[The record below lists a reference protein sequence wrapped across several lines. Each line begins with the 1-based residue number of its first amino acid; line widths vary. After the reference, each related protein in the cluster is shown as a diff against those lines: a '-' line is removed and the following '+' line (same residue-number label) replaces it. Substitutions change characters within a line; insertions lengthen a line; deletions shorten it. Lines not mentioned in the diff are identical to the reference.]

1 MPASSFYSG
10 LGYPTMA
17 DYVNTSNDNGLAII
31 DEVQY
36 ESNFLM
42 HAMMKETNDGSRE
55 RFVRKTELYHKP
67 YVMSLDEHYKPQSVS
82 MGNTEKEFG
91 TMRIGDR
98 IQWEHRQG
106 IYASPEEVSRQRER
120 ELKKVIDGMLY
131 MKQEKMLYS
140 LSQEDET
147 AIEERGKS
155 TPGLFSKLE
164 HIYTKDDVNSLY
176 DHLEKKEN
184 PFENVDEKM
193 VALSNYSANRAN
205 ADTSKYSTDKAAW
218 TSIIGVAFGEEG
230 VVTVFP
236 KDIQGNAGGGFNMDF
251 KGDIEAMDSNSRY
264 YTYDRV
270 NFDAYFGIGV
280 KNRYCLNGIRNIF
293 LGHADKQA
301 IYEEMQDVEDNLI
314 ILKDFFDA
322 GKTGLKLQ
330 FYCSPRLITQ
340 MEMYQKE
347 KYPSFRAVGSR
358 EFDGKNPR
366 KRPKT
371 IMITDDIELLSDPC
385 FITNEKYVANT
396 ILSEVTTL

>member
-1 MPASSFYSG
+1 MPANSFYSG
-10 LGYPTMA
+10 LSYPTMA

-42 HAMMKETNDGSRE
+42 NAMMKETNDGSRE
-55 RFVRKTELYHKP
+55 RFARKTELYHKP

-106 IYASPEEVSRQRER
+106 IYAKPEEVARQRER

-140 LSQEDET
+140 RSQEDT
-147 AIEERGKS
+147 STSVEEKGKS
-155 TPGLFSKLE
+155 TPGLFSMLE
-164 HIYTKDDVNSLY
+164 HIYTKDNINTLY

-184 PFENVDEKM
+184 PFEKVDEKM
-193 VALSNYSANRAN
+193 VALSNYSATRTD
-205 ADTSKYSTDKAAW
+205 ADSTKYATDKSAF

-251 KGDIEAMDSNSRY
+251 KGDIEAMDSDNRY
-264 YTYDRV
+264 YTYDRI

-280 KNRYCLNGIRNIF
+280 KNRYCLSGIRNIF
-293 LGHADKQA
+293 LGHAKKTS
-301 IYEEMQDVEDNLI
+301 IFEEMADVEDNLI
-314 ILKDFFDA
+314 ILKDLFDA
-322 GKTGLKLQ
+322 GKTGLKMQ

-347 KYPSFRAVGSR
+347 KYPSYTAIGSR

-366 KRPKT
+366 KRPKS
-371 IMITDDIELLSDPC
+371 IWITSDIELLSDPC
-385 FITNEKYVANT
+385 FITSEKYVSKT
-396 ILSEVTTL
+396 ISSEVTL